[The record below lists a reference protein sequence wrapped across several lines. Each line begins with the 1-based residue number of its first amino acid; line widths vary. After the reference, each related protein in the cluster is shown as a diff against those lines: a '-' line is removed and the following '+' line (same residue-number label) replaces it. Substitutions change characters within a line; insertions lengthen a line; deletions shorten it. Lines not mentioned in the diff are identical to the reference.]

1 MKDRSHGIFESL
13 TLLASVGLLGSTLA
27 WSAEPGAQ
35 ASDQGETSEL
45 VQIVVTGTLL
55 PTTPDKVAVAA
66 VPVGLV

>member
-1 MKDRSHGIFESL
+1 MKGRSQGMFESL

-55 PTTPDKVAVAA
+55 PTTPDKVRS
-66 VPVGLV
+66 PS